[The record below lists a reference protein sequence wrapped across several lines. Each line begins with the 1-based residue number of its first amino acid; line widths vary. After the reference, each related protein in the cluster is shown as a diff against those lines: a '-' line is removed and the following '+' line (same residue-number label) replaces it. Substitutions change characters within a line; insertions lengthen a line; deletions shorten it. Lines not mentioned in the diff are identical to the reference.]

1 MKKIFRRIV
10 LLFLLF
16 AAVAAGVFWR
26 LNRTEQID
34 MINMESATLPVIYM
48 MAGKER
54 INCLHGYKETM
65 DAASM
70 RDTITPLEENRNL
83 TVQVD
88 TYGNHI
94 TSISYEIRSLDQ
106 TRLIERTEVSDW
118 KNKSTYIEATLEI
131 ENLIEKG
138 EEYTMVIHLTTET
151 HPIINYYTRIMD
163 GAEYIT
169 DKLHYVLD
177 FSRRTFDKTE
187 AEELV
192 KYLESGSQGDN
203 TNFGAVNI
211 YSSFSQITWGDL
223 EVVQL
228 SKPQVAILEISE
240 NVTCMELSYQV
251 EAKNMYGTKER
262 YDITEFFRTR
272 YTEERIFLLTYERD
286 MKQAFLPVSEN
297 INASRINLG
306 IQPDIQTKMAAN
318 ANGDITCF
326 VSNGELWYYR
336 SAANMMRCIF
346 SFYDPEDDGVRS
358 NYKKH
363 DIEIVKTEENGDVYF
378 IVHGYM
384 NRGLH
389 EGKVGLILY
398 HYIYEENIAEELFY
412 IPYQKSSDYLKG
424 NLGKLFT
431 ISGESIIHFILEG
444 KYYAM
449 DFTSHEYITQ
459 ITGLKEGCYV
469 ISPSGNI
476 LAWQDGKERYYAKKI
491 HVLLLNENREFT
503 IYAKEGE
510 NLQVIGFIDEDLAY
524 GTVREEEIRKTATG
538 QIECYMSYLTIVD
551 KEEKQVG
558 SYHKE
563 GYYFTEA
570 EITADNMITLK
581 RYQKTEDGEYRKAE
595 EEYITNNDSANTKIL
610 TVSQIATELK
620 KKELGINL
628 ISSVGTSSLKTGYVE
643 EIQSS
648 GEENLILSF
657 ESDPMFLYYVYAKGG
672 LMTASDNLREAIHLA
687 WEEAG
692 VILGND
698 GNYIW
703 KRNNALDTVNL
714 SGISITTA
722 EKESL
727 NLCLEAILQTKGIL
741 IDTVPL
747 TSLGKSA
754 LEILNEQTE
763 KGGLDLTGC
772 SLRQVL
778 YFVQTN
784 RAVLG
789 KLRGEYVLIVGYDPY
804 NAVIL
809 DPLTNE
815 TYRIGLSDGTIA
827 FEESGNEF
835 IVLNE

>member
-1 MKKIFRRIV
+1 MKKIFRRMV

-26 LNRTEQID
+26 LNRTEKID

-48 MAGKER
+48 MVGQER
-54 INCLHGYKETM
+54 INCLHGYKESM

-70 RDTITPLEENRNL
+70 RDTLTPLEENRNL
-83 TVQVD
+83 TIQID

-118 KNKSTYIEATLEI
+118 KTQSSYIEAILEI

-138 EEYTMVIHLTTET
+138 EEYTMVLHLTTEA
-151 HPIINYYTRIMD
+151 HPIVNYYTRIMD
-163 GAEYIT
+163 GAEKIEE
-169 DKLHYVLD
+169 KLEYVLD
-177 FSRRTFDKTE
+177 FSKRTFDKTE

-223 EVVQL
+223 EVTQL
-228 SKPQVAILEISE
+228 SKPQVAILEISD
-240 NVTCMELSYQV
+240 NMTSMELNYQV
-251 EAKNMYGTKER
+251 EARNMYGTRER

-272 YTEERIFLLTYERD
+272 YTEERTFLLTYERN

-297 INASRINLG
+297 INGSRINLG
-306 IQPDIQTKMAAN
+306 IQPDTQVKMTSG

-336 SAANMMRCIF
+336 SNSNNMCCIF
-346 SFYDPEDDGVRS
+346 SFYDSVDDGVRS

-363 DIEIVKTEENGDVYF
+363 DIEIVRTEENGDVYF

-384 NRGLH
+384 NRGIH

-412 IPYQKSSDYLKG
+412 IPYQKSADYLSR

-459 ITGLKEGCYV
+459 ITGLREGCYV

-476 LAWQDGKERYYAKKI
+476 LAWQDGKEHDYAKEI
-491 HVLLLNENREFT
+491 HVLLLNENKEFT
-503 IYAKEGE
+503 IYAKTGE

-524 GTVREEEIRKTATG
+524 GTARDEEIIRTATG
-538 QIECYMSYLTIVD
+538 QTEYYMSYLTIVD

-581 RYQKTEDGEYRKAE
+581 RYQKTEEGEYKKAE

-610 TVSQIATELK
+610 TASQIATELK

-628 ISSVGTSSLKTGYVE
+628 INSVGTSSLKTGYIE

-648 GEENLILSF
+648 GEENLILNF
-657 ESDPMFLYYVYAKGG
+657 ESDPMFSYYVYAKGK
-672 LMTASDNLREAIHLA
+672 LMVASDNLREAIQLA
-687 WEEAG
+687 WNEAG

-703 KRNNALDTVNL
+703 KRSNTLDTVNL
-714 SGISITTA
+714 SGFSVVVS
-722 EKESL
+722 EKDTL
-727 NLCLEAILQTKGIL
+727 NLCLEALLRAKGIL

-747 TSLGKSA
+747 TSSGKSA
-754 LEILNEQTE
+754 LEILEEQTE
-763 KGGLDLTGC
+763 EGGLDLTGC

-778 YFVQTN
+778 YFVQTG

-789 KLRGEYVLIVGYDPY
+789 RLEDGYVLIVGYDPY
-804 NAVIL
+804 NALIL
-809 DPLTNE
+809 NPLTNE
-815 TYRIGLSDGTIA
+815 TYRIGLSDGTAA
-827 FEESGNEF
+827 FEASGNEF
-835 IVLNE
+835 IVLGK